1 MDGKVDSARCD
12 RRTKWAVKA
21 RETKRTTISRI
32 IMGLV
37 TMINAKQYLLII
49 NRVNEEPREEP
60 QCSVSDP
67 EAE

>member
-1 MDGKVDSARCD
+1 
-12 RRTKWAVKA
+12 
-21 RETKRTTISRI
+21 
-32 IMGLV
+32 MGLV